1 MPNPF
6 HVVKEREQVAR
17 ETEKGRPL
25 WLSEIN
31 KQVPAGANY
40 DLESGIGAESSLL
53 KTRAHAFLS
62 NASEKNQTMR
72 EEPGLAQFRE

>member
-1 MPNPF
+1 M
-6 HVVKEREQVAR
+6 AR

-31 KQVPAGANY
+31 KKVPAGATY
-40 DLESGIGAESSLL
+40 DLESGFGANSSLL

-62 NASEKNQTMR
+62 NAPDKN
-72 EEPGLAQFRE
+72 